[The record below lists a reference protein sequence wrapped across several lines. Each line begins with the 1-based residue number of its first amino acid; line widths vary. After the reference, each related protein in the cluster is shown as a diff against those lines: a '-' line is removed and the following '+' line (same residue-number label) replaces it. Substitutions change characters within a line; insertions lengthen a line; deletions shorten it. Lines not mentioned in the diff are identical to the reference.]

1 MNDAAVS
8 RGIPTNSIGCR
19 GLLEKFVGAHFRCL
33 RNDARR
39 ATAPPMSAEADLL
52 KEVPLFQ
59 LLDDNE
65 RTELAAQLD
74 VVEFSAGQTIFNYGE
89 PGDAIYVIS
98 SGEVEVFFKN
108 DTGERIVL
116 EIATRGDF
124 FGELSMLDG
133 GTRSA
138 SVVAIQD
145 TQTLRLDHGDLEKFL
160 QLRPQAAMDLLAAMG
175 RRHRETVERLRHTAT
190 RNVNMESED
199 CRTLIQKSADA
210 IASFSGSI
218 PFLLIHVVVF
228 VFWLVVNWI
237 HVPGIPQFDP
247 YPFGFLT
254 LAVSLEAIFLS
265 VFVLLSQNR
274 QAAKD
279 RVHADIEYDVNL
291 KAELEIAHLHEK
303 LDRFT
308 GDVLVSLD
316 RMHRLLPNGPV
327 PNAAATEKPR
337 LPALA
342 IAANAPVPVPPSGP
356 RSPV

>member
-1 MNDAAVS
+1 MC
-8 RGIPTNSIGCR
+8 P
-19 GLLEKFVGAHFRCL
+19 
-33 RNDARR
+33 
-39 ATAPPMSAEADLL
+39 EADLL

-59 LLDDNE
+59 LLDDQE

-74 VVEFSAGQTIFNYGE
+74 VVGFDRGETIFNYGE

-116 EIATRGDF
+116 EVATRGDF
-124 FGELSMLDG
+124 FGELSMLDN

-138 SVVAIQD
+138 SVVA
-145 TQTLRLDHGDLEKFL
+145 TQETQALRLDRFDLEKFL
-160 QLRPQAAMDLLAAMG
+160 ALRPSAAMDILAAMG

-190 RNVNMESED
+190 RNVNEEHED
-199 CRTLIQKSADA
+199 RRTLVQKSADW
-210 IASFSGSI
+210 IAGFAGSI
-218 PFLLIHVVVF
+218 PFLLIHVGIF
-228 VFWLVVNWI
+228 AFWLIVNWLHI
-237 HVPGIPQFDP
+237 PGVPQFDP
-247 YPFGFLT
+247 YPFGLLT

-303 LDRFT
+303 IDRLT
-308 GDVLVSLD
+308 GDVLVRLD
-316 RMHRLLPNGPV
+316 RVHRLLPKNRDLDI
-327 PNAAATEKPR
+327 AAAEVETLHLPR
-337 LPALA
+337 
-342 IAANAPVPVPPSGP
+342 VE
-356 RSPV
+356 RE

>member
-1 MNDAAVS
+1 MC
-8 RGIPTNSIGCR
+8 P
-19 GLLEKFVGAHFRCL
+19 
-33 RNDARR
+33 
-39 ATAPPMSAEADLL
+39 EADLL

-59 LLDDNE
+59 FLDDHE

-74 VVEFSAGQTIFNYGE
+74 VVDFDAGQIVFNYGD
-89 PGDAIYVIS
+89 PGDSIYVIS

-124 FGELSMLDG
+124 VGELSMIDS

-138 SVVAIQD
+138 SVVA
-145 TQTLRLDHGDLEKFL
+145 TQQTQSLRLDHDDLEKFL
-160 QLRPQAAMDLLAAMG
+160 ALHPAAAMDMLRAMG

-190 RNVNMESED
+190 RNVNEEMED
-199 CRTLIQKSADA
+199 KRTLLQKLTDW
-210 IASFSGSI
+210 IAEFSGSI
-218 PFLLIHVVVF
+218 PFLLVHVGIF
-228 VFWLVVNWI
+228 AFWLTVNWL

-303 LDRFT
+303 IDRLT
-308 GDVLVSLD
+308 GDVLVRLD
-316 RMHRLLPNGPV
+316 RVHRLLPKNSDL
-327 PNAAATEKPR
+327 NIATAEVE
-337 LPALA
+337 AL
-342 IAANAPVPVPPSGP
+342 N
-356 RSPV
+356 SPQTNSTKSRAT

>member
-1 MNDAAVS
+1 MC
-8 RGIPTNSIGCR
+8 P
-19 GLLEKFVGAHFRCL
+19 
-33 RNDARR
+33 
-39 ATAPPMSAEADLL
+39 EADLL

-59 LLDDNE
+59 LLDENE
-65 RTELAAQLD
+65 RAELAAQLD
-74 VVEFSAGQTIFNYGE
+74 VVGFAAGETIFNYGE
-89 PGDAIYVIS
+89 PGDSIYVIS

-138 SVVAIQD
+138 SVVA
-145 TQTLRLDHGDLEKFL
+145 TQETQALRLDRGDLERFVS
-160 QLRPQAAMDLLAAMG
+160 LRPGAAMDLLSAMG

-190 RNVNMESED
+190 RNVNEEHED
-199 CRTLIQKSADA
+199 HRTVVQKSADW
-210 IASFSGSI
+210 IADFAGSI
-218 PFLLIHVVVF
+218 PFLLIHVGIF
-228 VFWLVVNWI
+228 AFWIIVNCLPI
-237 HVPGIPQFDP
+237 PGIPQFDP
-247 YPFGFLT
+247 FPFGFLT

-303 LDRFT
+303 IDRLT
-308 GDVLVSLD
+308 GDVLVRLD
-316 RMHRLLPNGPV
+316 RVHRLLPKNTDLDIATAEVESIQSGRG
-327 PNAAATEKPR
+327 NSAKAA
-337 LPALA
+337 
-342 IAANAPVPVPPSGP
+342 SD
-356 RSPV
+356 